1 MDYNPSYLLK
11 RPFIGV
17 ITPFPTSRGPPC
29 ITLRNQIVHLPT
41 CVFSTVNLGNY
52 ITAHVLV
59 HYHYLLSN
67 LIFWLYFHIFIK
79 VNGKHVQYFMVLFR
93 CFQWDIVV
101 VCASFQWFLHP
112 ARGCLRL
119 AVHGG
124 GSLKEYIEENVFF
137 VHKVPCTKFL
147 SRRGSFARKTV
158 VNVPWVFG
166 SQIWNGFF
174 YWHVRSWFFGGKY

>member
-1 MDYNPSYLLK
+1 M
-11 RPFIGV
+11 F
-17 ITPFPTSRGPPC
+17 
-29 ITLRNQIVHLPT
+29 
-41 CVFSTVNLGNY
+41 FSTVNLGNY

-59 HYHYLLSN
+59 HYNYLLSN

-174 YWHVRSWFFGGKY
+174 YWHVRSFFLVGNTGMSQWILFASFQHFKFIEATLYPLS